1 MLALDSPVLSFGGQ
15 VSLGSAILRFLK
27 ALTFLPKPTKWL
39 WDSLERGV
47 MIGYQ
52 LIARGMA
59 LLLCLICFPLWAA
72 ESLGNLAQYPPRPID
87 LQITTGSDGAPKI
100 EPSEIVLDSGR
111 YYRLAINCPDV
122 EGDLSGWRIEMPE
135 LLNNAHLRLVTVG
148 DIEVHLQGLSFNA
161 IECDEI
167 GSAQVSFV
175 PIKPGVYPLYVGNV
189 PLAVGRPIGE
199 SGVQTQGQFRFG
211 SVKVR

>member
-1 MLALDSPVLSFGGQ
+1 MNGYKPV
-15 VSLGSAILRFLK
+15 
-27 ALTFLPKPTKWL
+27 
-39 WDSLERGV
+39 
-47 MIGYQ
+47 
-52 LIARGMA
+52 ARGIA
-59 LLLCLICFPLWAA
+59 LLLCLVFSPLLAA

-87 LQITTGSDGAPKI
+87 LQITTGRDGAPNI
-100 EPSEIVLDSGR
+100 QPSEVVLDSGQ
-111 YYRLAINCPDV
+111 YYRLTINCPDV
-122 EGDLSGWRIEMPE
+122 QGDLSGWRIEMPE

-167 GSAQVSFV
+167 GSAHVSFV

-199 SGVQTQGQFRFG
+199 SGVQTQGQFTYG
-211 SVKVR
+211 SIKVR